1 MKTNTNKYWSEKFA
15 ANIKKSKPVDMYN
28 LMTEVLEIEDN
39 KVKILADF
47 CVKMMIE
54 RDIKDFIRDPDS
66 LKKILLE
73 GSWTAY
79 NSLSNLENIIEFA
92 AREEVAEYFFEEY
105 SQEIIAVINQ
115 IIVEE
120 EKLKDLEYYFWQF
133 IDRVNWREDR
143 DVKTIAAKL
152 NVSRYAANKEP
163 LRIILRDLQ
172 RRLANALD
180 PVSLGLNSDNF
191 YHFTCHI
198 IAMGQEE
205 YLRIIREPKEAVRY
219 LNTYDRNFPSIIS
232 ELRC

>member
-1 MKTNTNKYWSEKFA
+1 MKTDTNKYWSEKFA
-15 ANIKKSKPVDMYN
+15 ANIKKSKAVDMYN

-39 KVKILADF
+39 KVKILGDF
-47 CVKMMIE
+47 CVKMMLE

-120 EKLKDLEYYFWQF
+120 E
-133 IDRVNWREDR
+133 
-143 DVKTIAAKL
+143 
-152 NVSRYAANKEP
+152 
-163 LRIILRDLQ
+163 
-172 RRLANALD
+172 
-180 PVSLGLNSDNF
+180 LNSDNF

-219 LNTYDRNFPSIIS
+219 LNTYDKNFPSIIS